1 MNAKQV
7 VAGSLVVLQLAVA
20 GVFAQENKGRDAKAR
35 EKETELQ
42 NAPEVT
48 LVAPQCFTSGS
59 GRYFMKFCISSGGS
73 ITLFESPLG
82 QTNINGR
89 EGYVVCADGDDNAIG
104 FDAGVA
110 EAGWAGASASQPNGP
125 GTFPL
130 IVTRTSLDGR
140 IELKQTFTRNILD
153 RGVDIKMDVKNTS
166 AVVMAN
172 VKLDRYFDG
181 DIGGSASD
189 DEWRSTFESV
199 WARTPQTPQVVPNM
213 LLLTTNMAVIGMTG
227 RSEYFAYWNPLG
239 SGPKTARTCGIG
251 GYYEMTGDGVG
262 RLQTMLGSL
271 DPGQT
276 KSLTFRYRR
285 F

>member
-130 IVTRTSLDGR
+130 IVTRDSLDGR
-140 IELKQTFTRNILD
+140 IRLTQTFTRNIVD

-166 AVVMAN
+166 GVLLAS
-172 VKLDRYFDG
+172 VKLERYFDG
-181 DIGGSASD
+181 DIGGSAGD

-199 WARTPQTPQVVPNM
+199 WARTPLAPNM
-213 LLLTTNMAVIGMTG
+213 LLLTTADTAASSRFG
-227 RSEYFAYWNPLG
+227 RMEIFAIWNPLG
-239 SGPKTARTCGIG
+239 SGPQTARSCLG
-251 GYYEMTGDGVG
+251 GTGFKEFTGDAVG
-262 RLQTMLGSL
+262 RMVTFLGSL
-271 DPGQT
+271 NPGQT
-276 KSLTFRYRR
+276 KSRTFRYRR